1 MKTSIL
7 FIFLFAVYNG
17 VNSKELYSN
26 NDFEFVDITSCLPVN
41 YVKDGSVDY
50 TEFIQK
56 GLNDFN
62 NVKMPDFPILIN
74 ENGLK
79 IKSNSHICFQ
89 NKSKVITKSNSLEFF
104 ATIWLLDVKNVIIDN
119 LVLVG
124 NRDNHYGGGEWGI
137 GIYIDKSDNISINNP
152 KISNCW
158 GDGIY
163 IGGGSKPSTR
173 IFINK
178 ANIFNNRRNG
188 ITITNGE
195 NVHIRD
201 SYISNSNG
209 TPPMAGLCIEP
220 NNKNNSI
227 NNINIHNLNTYNN
240 TNYGIVINLN
250 KLLSEEYKFVNIVID
265 KHNDTLSKTGLSI
278 VDLFDEK
285 NRLNGNVIIS
295 NTKWNNNVIPS
306 RLGKYKNGPKIIL
319 NNISVLVN
327 NIIDKSKTKN
337 TIDLYKKNGNVS
349 IKLNRSSCDRQ
360 VI

>member
-7 FIFLFAVYNG
+7 FVFVFFIFNE
-17 VNSKELYSN
+17 VNSNELQCYN
-26 NDFEFVDITSCLPVN
+26 KFEFFDITNCLPPN

-56 GLNDFN
+56 GLNDFS
-62 NVKMPDFPILIN
+62 NVIMPDFPILIN
-74 ENGLK
+74 ESGLK
-79 IKSNSHICFQ
+79 IKSNSHIYFKV
-89 NKSKVITKSNSLEFF
+89 NSKVVTKSNSLNFF

-124 NRDNHYGGGEWGI
+124 NRDKYFGGKGEWGF
-137 GIYIDKSDNISINNP
+137 GIYIDKSDNITINNS

-163 IGGGSKPSTR
+163 IGGGSKPSTNV
-173 IFINK
+173 FINK
-178 ANIFNNRRNG
+178 VNIFSNRRNG

-195 NVHIRD
+195 NVHIID
-201 SYISNSNG
+201 SYISTSNG

-227 NNINIHNLNTYNN
+227 NNIKIHNLNTYNN

-250 KLLSEEYKFVNIVID
+250 KLLSEENKEVNIVID

-278 VDLFDEK
+278 VDLFNKK
-285 NRLNGNVIIS
+285 NRLNGLIVIS
-295 NTKWNNNVIPS
+295 NAKWNNNIIPS
-306 RLGKYKNGPKIIL
+306 RLGEYKNGPKILL
-319 NNISVLVN
+319 NNISVLVDDM
-327 NIIDKSKTKN
+327 IDNTRTKN
-337 TIDLYKKNGNVS
+337 TIDLYKKKGNVS
-349 IKLNRSSCDRQ
+349 IK
-360 VI
+360 